1 MNEKTQA
8 FTSNSK
14 SASTGASA
22 ETMDRLASG
31 AHKGIDAA
39 SKAAHPTIDRAAAGA
54 HKAVENADEL
64 ANHAAEAL
72 DRAGEKGEELL
83 AAGTSYMR
91 EHPLLT
97 LGLAVTAGY
106 VLSRVLASR

>member
-1 MNEKTQA
+1 MSESTQN
-8 FTSNSK
+8 FTNSSSPADAGVSVDTK
-14 SASTGASA
+14 
-22 ETMDRLASG
+22 DRIARS

-54 HKAVENADEL
+54 HQAVANADEML
-64 ANHAAEAL
+64 DSAAQAL
-72 DRAGEKGEELL
+72 DRVGAKGEQLI
-83 AAGTSYMR
+83 ASGTGYMR

-106 VLSRVLASR
+106 VLSRLLAAR